1 MMVAESQGV
10 ALAARCEDALQAAM
24 QSLEQTA
31 PGRWTAHFRNCGAP
45 PLMAQ
50 LTDGLLVLSGA
61 VSPANSRS
69 RWDLVKVNEALP
81 GLVKFCLAPD
91 GELSL
96 RAEIPIE
103 EETDLRRRLA
113 QVGRGFAAALRPR
126 RNEHRVAVPPEAVA
140 PDLPKLV
147 EASGWPCSS
156 RRGDSCAVPLETR
169 HAGQTALIT
178 APAGAVQVC
187 TELTSWDTLSA
198 NCREAV
204 AVLLLTANARLRLA
218 RSIITEDEL
227 GARLNWKCCMRRRF
241 ARRNCGR
248 PWKRSRWAP
257 TCARRPPRA
266 CSTRQRPNSFSP
278 CGVAPAVARITNK
291 QLKGSHDTTII
302 RFQRHGYRPDRSDG

>member
-227 GARLNWKCCMRRRF
+227 GGAAQLEVLYE
-241 ARRNCGR
+241 
-248 PWKRSRWAP
+248 AP
-257 TCARRPPRA
+257 VCAAELRA
-266 CSTRQRPNSFSP
+266 ALEALTMGADLC
-278 CGVAPAVARITNK
+278 APAAESLQHEAAAQLFLALRGGPRGREDNQQTTERIT
-291 QLKGSHDTTII
+291 
-302 RFQRHGYRPDRSDG
+302 